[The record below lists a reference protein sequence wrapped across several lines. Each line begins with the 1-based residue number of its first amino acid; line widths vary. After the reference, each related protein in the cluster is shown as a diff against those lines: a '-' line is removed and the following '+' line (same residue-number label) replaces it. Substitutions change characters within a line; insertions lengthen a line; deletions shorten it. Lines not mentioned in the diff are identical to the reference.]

1 MVEVDVPG
9 TGRLRLLH
17 LVCDYNGT
25 LASDGELLP
34 GVAGAL
40 RELAADLRIHVV
52 TADTFGQAG
61 EQLQGLPVELVVI
74 ADESQAEVKLEYV
87 TRLGVDCVVA
97 VGNGR
102 NDRLM
107 LQAAALGVAVV
118 QQEGAAAVTLA
129 AADVVVNG
137 VTDAFGLLR
146 SPRRLLA
153 TLRM

>member
-1 MVEVDVPG
+1 MISLDIPG
-9 TGRLRLLH
+9 AGRLCLLH

-61 EQLQGLPVELVVI
+61 EQLRGLPIELVVI
-74 ADESQAEVKLEYV
+74 ANESQAEVKLEYV
-87 TRLGVDCVVA
+87 TRLGVEGVVA

-118 QQEGAAAVTLA
+118 QQEGAAAAALA
-129 AADVVVNG
+129 AADVVVTS
-137 VTDAFGLLR
+137 VIDAFGLLR

-153 TLRM
+153 TLRA

>member
-1 MVEVDVPG
+1 MISLDIPG
-9 TGRLRLLH
+9 VGRLRLLH

-34 GVAGAL
+34 DVAGAL

-61 EQLQGLPVELVVI
+61 EQLQGLPVELVII
-74 ADESQAEVKLEYV
+74 ADESQAEVKREYV
-87 TRLGVDCVVA
+87 TRLGVEGVVA
-97 VGNGR
+97 FGNGR

-107 LQAAALGVAVV
+107 LQAAALGVAIV
-118 QQEGAAAVTLA
+118 QQEGAAGVTLA
-129 AADVVVNG
+129 AADVVVPG
-137 VTDAFGLLR
+137 VADAFGLLR

-153 TLRM
+153 TLRA